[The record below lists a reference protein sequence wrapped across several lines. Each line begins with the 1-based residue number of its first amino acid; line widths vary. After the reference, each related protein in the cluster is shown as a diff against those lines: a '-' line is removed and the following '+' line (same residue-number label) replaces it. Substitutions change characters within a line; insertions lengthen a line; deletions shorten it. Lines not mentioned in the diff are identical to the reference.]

1 VKFLG
6 KSLGKSEAGAVTLTS
21 LLSGILVEGGWMIE
35 RLAGLCRR
43 FPQIEITGGSF
54 SKLKGLGLWIDPK
67 RYAAMAISFS
77 IASAMIVI
85 LALLIGW
92 IMGGSEIG
100 GTDIAPGIASSI
112 ALGGAY
118 SILAFSLVFAS
129 FLALP
134 GIELGKR
141 TATMECE
148 LPFFLRTTGM
158 LLETGLPFERA
169 LEIAASEEGE
179 LQREIRGRVDEAKE
193 GMGLARAL
201 SGFSASTDSLPIK
214 RAVSQILSTYSI
226 GSSGAELCR
235 MGDELLAEERHR
247 LKEHSAKSAL
257 FGLLFMISSAVA
269 PTFFLVYAIL
279 GRSALK
285 SDIGEMQITIAMLVV
300 FPLSSALILLIS
312 KSMAPGS
319 ALKERGGADI
329 RLMGPCIIFMVG
341 FMVDPAFRPIL
352 LGCGVMMAGYLL
364 YSSYRTEKR
373 IEEIEKHLPDALF
386 SIGSLPKSTKAER
399 IFAIIGEGGFGA
411 LSEEALKTKRQ
422 LSMNVSLQKALD
434 DLWERNDS
442 AMLKRACRMIDH
454 MIRANALERIS
465 ALAEDMIGAIQI
477 RRERGQMMA
486 MQKYT
491 LVFGALLIPLILK
504 MTIGLLGEVGDVFS
518 MDGIGTISG
527 DKFGGSNGGERDG
540 GGIGS
545 SERGDR
551 SGGGGES
558 GDGMSGSVDGGGS
571 SDSVAETIAFASGI
585 IPPYLVIYSL
595 IASLAIADAEGRRSA
610 AAGYFLAMAVA
621 GLAAFAFI
629 NL

>member
-1 VKFLG
+1 
-6 KSLGKSEAGAVTLTS
+6 
-21 LLSGILVEGGWMIE
+21 MIE
-35 RLAGLCRR
+35 RFVGICRR
-43 FPQIEITGGSF
+43 FPQIEIASGSF
-54 SKLKGLGLWIDPK
+54 SKLKGLGLGIDPK
-67 RYAAMAISFS
+67 RYAAMALAFS
-77 IASAMIVI
+77 AAGGASVI
-85 LALLIGW
+85 LAFIFIWFFGNASG
-92 IMGGSEIG
+92 IPSSDPGDAVFGGSG
-100 GTDIAPGIASSI
+100 LPGMISAM
-112 ALGGAY
+112 AY
-118 SILAFSLVFAS
+118 TILASALVFAS

-134 GIELGKR
+134 GIELGR
-141 TATMECE
+141 RRAVMECE

-158 LLETGLPFERA
+158 LLESGLPFERA
-169 LEIAASEEGE
+169 LEIAASDTGE
-179 LQREIRGRVDEAKE
+179 LQGEIRRRVEEAKE
-193 GMGLARAL
+193 GVGLVRAL
-201 SGFSASTDSLPIK
+201 SGFSASTDSLAIK

-235 MGDELLAEERHR
+235 MGDELLSEERHR

-279 GRSALK
+279 GRSALH
-285 SDIGEMQITIAMLVV
+285 SGIGKTQITIAMLVV

-312 KSMAPGS
+312 KSMMPGS

-329 RLMGPCIIFMVG
+329 RLIGPCIIFMAG
-341 FMVDPAFRPIL
+341 FMIDPAFRPIL
-352 LGCGVMMAGYLL
+352 LGCGVMTAGYFL
-364 YSSYRTEKR
+364 YSSYRIER
-373 IEEIEKHLPDALF
+373 RVEEIEKHLPDALF
-386 SIGSLPKSTKAER
+386 SIGSLPRSTKPER

-411 LSEEALKTKRQ
+411 LSEEASKTKRQ
-422 LSMNVSLQKALD
+422 LSMNVSLKSALD

-491 LVFGALLIPLILK
+491 LLFGALLIPLILK
-504 MTIGLLGEVGDVFS
+504 MTIGLLGEMGDVFS
-518 MDGIGTISG
+518 MDGIGTMNG
-527 DKFGGSNGGERDG
+527 DGFDGSDLSERDG

-545 SERGDR
+545 GESEDGFGRGH
-551 SGGGGES
+551 GNGGEMDTDEIK
-558 GDGMSGSVDGGGS
+558 GNNDGEGG
-571 SDSVAETIAFASGI
+571 VADTSAFASGI

-595 IASLAIADAEGRRSA
+595 IASLAIADSEGRRSA
-610 AAGYFLAMAVA
+610 AAGYFIAIAIA
-621 GLAAFAFI
+621 SLAAFAFI